1 MKRLLILGILITS
14 IASMSLISCGKKEN
28 KGTGTNV
35 TIGNTDNEKSDN
47 ASEDTDE
54 DYTDM
59 TFDDFIY
66 SDYTG
71 LTEKTRPEG
80 NYLNY
85 SFNTKYNG
93 TYNEKERLELKKIS
107 ENISQALFYGDTYK
121 DHDKTL
127 KYVLSFIKDDQVK
140 ETTEAIFK
148 SNFCNMLGETYPDDK
163 IVYNKDKI
171 WSGENYMGSI
181 PYICTEWTI
190 KYKHYDKYD
199 VEQEEY
205 SNSMFLTFIR
215 KNNKWLLTDITT
227 K

>member
-47 ASEDTDE
+47 ASEDTDK

-71 LTEKTRPEG
+71 ANEKSG
-80 NYLNY
+80 NVAAYLNY
-85 SFNTKYNG
+85 NLFSKYDNG
-93 TYNEKERLELKKIS
+93 YTEKERLELKKIS

-127 KYVLSFIKDDQVK
+127 KYVLSFITDDQLK
-140 ETTEAIFK
+140 ETAEAIFK
-148 SNFCNMLGETYPDDK
+148 SNFCEMLSATYPDDR
-163 IVYNKDKI
+163 IVYDKEKI
-171 WSGENYMGSI
+171 WSGEGYQANL
-181 PYICTEWTI
+181 PYICTEWLI
-190 KYKHYDKYD
+190 SYVHYDRYD
-199 VEQEEY
+199 VKQNEGR
-205 SNSMFLTFIR
+205 NCFDLTFIK
-215 KNNKWLLTDITT
+215 KNNKWILTDITT

>member
-1 MKRLLILGILITS
+1 MKRLLILGILITG

-47 ASEDTDE
+47 ASEDTDK

-71 LTEKTRPEG
+71 LTEKTRPQG
-80 NYLNY
+80 LYQNY
-85 SFNTKYNG
+85 SFYSKYDN

-107 ENISQALFYGDTYK
+107 ENISQALFYGNTYK
-121 DHDKTL
+121 NHDKTL
-127 KYVLSFIKDDQVK
+127 KYVLSFITDDQLK
-140 ETTEAIFK
+140 ETVEAIFK

-171 WSGENYMGSI
+171 WNGESYMGSI

-199 VEQEEY
+199 VEQKEY

-215 KNNKWLLTDITT
+215 KNSKWILTDITT